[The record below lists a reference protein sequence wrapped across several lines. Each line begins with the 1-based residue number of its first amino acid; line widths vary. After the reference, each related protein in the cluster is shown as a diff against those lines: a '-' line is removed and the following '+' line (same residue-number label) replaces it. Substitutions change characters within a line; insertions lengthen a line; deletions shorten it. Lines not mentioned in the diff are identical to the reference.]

1 MTLSLPDWLPPT
13 VVTCVAGHFP
23 TGDEDAMRR
32 AADVWSDK
40 ADWCREQAEYHEGR
54 ARSPGDG
61 QGDTVTAVARKHQ
74 DLADRFRDQATYCD
88 KLAEQLYEGANSI
101 ELQKMVVIGTALV
114 LATTLAR
121 CAMMFAAGGAV
132 QAGMA
137 QTAARASVQTAW
149 QKFVAFLTGRGA
161 QLAAERSAFTLIRNG
176 VLIGVLQGG
185 GINAVAQGIQIAEDH
200 RDSMD
205 WKSAG
210 VAAAA
215 GGVGGGLGAVV
226 GHRLGPK
233 VAGFGADAGSKGR
246 RVALQ
251 LAGTALVGGA
261 GGAAGAIGG
270 TAVSLLLT
278 DQAFT
283 RKAFTEGLIPGF
295 AGGFLG
301 AAGYAAQGLRGSA
314 PVPAESPKPASP
326 PAAAGSPR
334 SLVDALARHGIVTA
348 DFDPSNPSPAHH
360 QQQIDHLMTMLRQP
374 GPGGAA
380 PNRASAQ
387 PVSTQAAEARGA
399 TTPAETPL
407 QNALAAH
414 LDNAAAHSRT
424 AQPVAAGDRPA
435 PAMSGAARGGDSHLL
450 AETGSTPARSGTE
463 GPSRAPVARGAQAAD
478 SAVGAAVRGH
488 GHPEVSGDRTGSATG
503 PQHATDAGPPRVSA
517 PKGAVTERPPALD
530 VAEPGRGAA
539 EHTGNAHGGDEH
551 GRGAAPRTREREP
564 EHGAADEGHAA
575 ARPPKST
582 AEPDPAGAGAARPH
596 PPHESESGR
605 AEGDD
610 GPPRNP
616 AGRDDADHA
625 HATHDSE
632 PGRAHGVPEDP
643 AAGDDGTTADA
654 LAAKYRSDADDL
666 LTEYESRDWST
677 VSEQDLTAMLHGGD
691 DHDAALAVIEVIS
704 REEGKTLRW
713 TQVMA
718 MLAMRDGVV
727 NMDAGEGKTLVF
739 LAAAAL
745 DSARSGP
752 AQVITTRDTLANH
765 AFDQYRKILGKY
777 GYDIVRMNPDRPYA
791 APDENRATI
800 YVGTMND
807 AGFGRLRGNVT
818 PGRHVSVDEIDEALV
833 HANTTFILSE
843 GTGSP
848 AGREVTGQV
857 TDAHGFLEGALR
869 KRSPTESP
877 LLSEADFG
885 RRPGQIGG
893 STALTEGGRAKVRE
907 ILGRDLTDAEAH
919 RLTMAATAKWEYVEN
934 DHYVVWHH
942 PELGPEFHTNADGT
956 QVRNPDSHKIYILD
970 PTSHKVMYDPETST
984 ESRWNGGLAQA
995 IEAKHGIAVRDDPG
1009 GTTSVTAKELVSRD
1023 NVDKLSGA
1031 SGTAKGVAAELRD
1044 NGVDQVVEVPRF
1056 KPSQLQVAEDHVAT
1070 NQVAKIKAMAD
1081 SIADRQ
1087 SSGRPQL
1094 AICNRNSEVAQLSAE
1109 LTAQGVDHVA
1119 VDAKWFLAHGKDA
1132 EADLQTIF
1140 DEAGKQGKVLVI
1152 NRQGGRGVDIPVGAD
1167 VDARGGLHVLI
1178 SSRSAE
1184 SRDVDIQAEN
1194 RTARSGGQGSAQ
1206 YFTAPDDPLYHD
1218 VPEARITVIRYT
1230 GAAAEHETALAAH
1243 RTALAEHQAA
1253 PTADARARLDAA
1265 TTDLAAARG
1274 KLAVAEDEMRGLVS
1288 DLQPLGV
1295 RRPSTFDPAMAHLA
1309 NGPPATGAAP
1319 TDPATQQPQHPPPIP
1334 TDTAATDIDNHKTRF
1349 PATDSEPADAHT
1361 AQSSEWTA
1369 PQADSKVAVDAD
1381 DHSPP
1386 TMRRP
1391 GTLHMSAPGP
1401 DSVDDASAQP
1411 TPAAPDFA
1419 AHADPGIGRAV
1430 AAQIF
1435 TTFGVEVL
1443 GLDKPG
1449 ISVDTALA
1457 VRNAIADAIAE
1468 DPAARPAAVVVTPM
1482 GDAFAAAD
1490 AMLGERQPILFLS
1503 EEWLARPEAFAQR
1516 TEYDF
1521 RTGFKAAPTGNP
1533 VYDTL
1538 RHELAHLRD
1547 LAELLSHHAPPLA
1560 ATRYRELRRRRNEGT
1575 LSPDGRF
1582 DRQRDYRDQL
1592 APRAFGYLHEYFV
1605 GMRRQGDLPSD
1616 AAFDEWLD
1624 RLDGYSFRHR
1634 SHESRTATSDGIP
1647 SRITEE
1653 MDPDSGWW
1661 GAERDFNAAEALAEA
1676 NNSFGRSAPKDP
1688 THPVHALRA
1697 LLNGYSVTDALR
1709 KGPDATAFRPYRRG
1723 AVPAPTASAAGFA
1736 PDGVAATLARKWR
1749 GMTAAQRA
1757 EYRDGLEPELRHVR
1771 DGERRFVLDE
1781 LAALVGPPSE
1791 TTARRRPPLTKR
1803 QQTILS
1809 LVAQGKSNTEIA
1821 GQLGI
1826 SASSVA
1832 HHVERINRK
1841 LGGSAR
1847 SEPTL
1852 AVPAPAAYDTI
1863 NEWLKVVR
1871 QHYGVGRA
1879 ELAGAVEV
1887 STDRVRRSESKNKP
1901 RLLYLRKVR
1910 DALNI
1915 PNDIFVAALRRFY
1928 SRPDIRVRNHA
1939 EEELFWR
1946 LIATRPGST
1955 EEIEIRNKIVE
1966 NYSWMPEVAAYGW
1979 RIRGEERDDLVSRIA
1994 EQILNATG
2002 NFVPP
2007 GCFGP
2012 IAWSHARYTL
2022 SRTYYANKYPFANA
2036 EELNKIIR
2044 VTAYSRNVTNRTGS
2058 EPSDAEIAA
2067 ALGLTTA
2074 TMAHVRDL
2082 METGAPNTGMSENR
2096 SEREPAVPRGSALT
2110 DKRIKKAL
2118 QAALADFQD
2127 PRQAAKIVE
2136 LHFIEGYSP
2145 AEVAARLR
2153 IPVRTA
2159 EDLIERIRETLRRV
2173 LPRPDTEDTGDTAAA
2188 GSERRTAAHP
2198 PAPPI
2203 DLLTGAQIAADAAR
2217 IGWFRALT
2225 DTTRNAIRSGALPP
2239 GTKLPP
2245 ARLVAERLGLAD
2257 EIQVGRAYRQL
2268 AAEGYVVGKRGVGT
2282 TVTAPVKWPAAPAAT
2297 VDRPMTAAE
2306 LIAVLAAASP
2316 REPLADSGAR
2326 RGWRETVVSTLRR
2339 AIESRA
2345 LPEGQL
2351 LPTAQELA
2359 RQLGMS
2365 SGTSIGRAYRLLA
2378 DEGYVAIH
2386 HGVGTVVAYPTTGE
2400 RPRSRTERLLFD
2412 CVTRVAHNL
2421 NALGYTAARPPGGNN
2436 WQALRDAVDAE
2447 LVAVELAAHGD
2458 PLAGLMDTVRTGR
2471 AGVDT
2476 AVVLVDD
2483 GTTMHSY
2490 LVTNAGG
2497 TVVVFDTNSRHG
2509 DQEIARVRTEDEWKQ
2524 SFPHITRAFAAYFTD
2539 TGSGELEPIVP
2550 AEPSR
2555 ENPRDGEITGPPD
2568 VAFPHLRAGI
2578 AAAYRQSA
2586 NVSGLHPTSRILA
2599 GMNSRDFAAV
2609 ADRMT
2614 FTERQVLLGV
2624 ANAGHR
2630 GREITFLE
2638 NNAIEKLLAA
2648 LPTPPFDRTGTLTDL
2663 EYVELELVAAD
2674 MSLREIGIALGS
2686 KDTTVRAHLRRV
2698 QQALGVDNRSA
2709 AVAAALSR
2717 GILARTDSG
2726 IARPRA
2732 TPATPE
2738 LTEREH
2744 QVLTLLA
2751 QGLTSAEIARALGG
2765 LAVDTVNAHV
2775 ENIGDKLGTNSRAG
2789 MVATALRT
2797 GALPLAEP
2805 QPGATPT
2812 LNDREVQVLAQAALG
2827 KTSAQIAT
2835 ALGLTE
2841 QTVDS
2846 YASRARRKLGAG
2858 TRAGAVAIGIRAGLL
2873 PSTGPAAEPG
2883 HETDRVELTERERG
2897 VLDLIVAGKT
2907 NEEISASLGLTA
2919 QTVKTYVFEL
2929 NKKLGTHHRAGLVA
2943 AALRTGTVP
2952 LSTVGEVP
2960 DYVRSC
2966 LAQTVRATSVLGYE
2980 AATVPRD
2987 GADTWDELED
2997 SLHTHLTEISVPT
3010 GRDRE
3015 NDDPL
3020 GHVIDKVADPDN
3032 EIDSTVVVIDDGATA
3047 HSYLVTNIDG
3057 AAVVF
3062 DTNLPTH
3069 YRPAPGRDEPR
3080 RIPRVRTREQWTQ
3093 SFPHINR
3100 AFVLDFAYSDRT
3112 LVPRP
3117 GPRPTRTDHREHT
3130 IQGPPAD
3137 HGRRDAATDVTAAL
3151 QRSLPGAVRQI
3162 LDLIDVELRGMD
3174 DTQRRAAVT
3183 RADLARLPGWVVA
3196 RLAHEARAQELAR
3209 ETTTPAQRA
3218 AWQEKAERLDHE
3230 LARILGL
3237 REPGTGW
3244 TAPASRDPLH
3254 ELRKLSRREGTPAEL
3269 RQLVDVATARLGLD
3283 DIAAAVEPVYRLSAA
3298 WPVAEQGDTAV
3309 AIAWE
3314 LAMQSHAEGGEVP
3327 RISATTAGEP
3337 GRRRIRIEV
3346 ADGNRTLPTRAD
3358 DETGWPAV
3366 DLLDARTESWGW
3378 VLPHEGGRRVW
3389 FELFENADDDHAD
3402 ATPELLLDLHLPRGS
3417 VGAGAGAARRAVA
3430 DRLER
3435 MGWQEDQDRYD
3446 LVMLVSDLVQNVD
3459 RHAGDSDAHVQ
3470 VWRRG
3475 DVIRVG
3481 VRDRSRGL
3489 PKRQAESDFGAE
3501 LSLDFLDDESDDWES
3516 GGLVAGTHGRMIG
3529 MMEELATAWGV
3540 DLERT
3545 GGKTVWLE
3553 VRTPAIES
3561 NAAARAGLTE
3571 REARVLR
3578 LVELGRTNRE
3588 IAAELGLSE
3597 HTVRNHLA
3605 RMARKLGTGDRHEMP
3620 AAAARLGAET
3630 LDAEL
3635 TAREEQILRLLA
3647 QRLSN
3652 SDIADRLGLSIATV
3666 KTHLFHLAVKLG
3678 TGDRLVLGQIA
3689 ERWGLDR
3696 TGPAAGRPAAP
3707 DYHGLSGRQI
3717 EVLRHALKGLSYK
3730 QIGDHLGISESAVKH
3745 LVERAGQVLGTRGRV
3760 ATLAKVRS
3768 EGLLESGFAADPEES
3783 VPVAAVPFVDTSVP
3797 TENRAD
3803 VPAYVS
3809 NCLVQTV
3816 RAAWADGYDNATIPT
3831 NPNAHTWN
3839 DLTTALHTHL
3849 HEI

>member
-1 MTLSLPDWLPPT
+1 MTLCLPDWLPPT

-40 ADWCREQAEYHEGR
+40 AEWCREQADYHEAM
-54 ARSPGDG
+54 ARSPGDAL
-61 QGDTVTAVARKHQ
+61 GDTAAAVARKHQ
-74 DLADRFRDQATYCD
+74 DLAERFRDQATYCD

-101 ELQKMVVIGTALV
+101 ELQKMVVIGTAVV
-114 LATTLAR
+114 LAATLAR
-121 CAMMFAAGGAV
+121 CAMMFAAGGTV
-132 QAGMA
+132 QAGVA
-137 QTAARASVQTAW
+137 QTAARTSVQTAW

-161 QLAAERSAFTLIRNG
+161 QLAAERSAFTLVRNG
-176 VLIGVLQGG
+176 ILIGVLQGG

-200 RDSMD
+200 RDSID

-215 GGVGGGLGAVV
+215 GGVGGGVGAVV
-226 GHRLGPK
+226 GRWLGPK
-233 VAGFGADAGSKGR
+233 VAGFGADATSTGR

-314 PVPAESPKPASP
+314 PVSAETPKPAP
-326 PAAAGSPR
+326 VPNTPGTRRALA
-334 SLVDALARHGIVTA
+334 DALAQHGIVTA
-348 DFDPSNPSPAHH
+348 DFDPSNPSHTQH
-360 QQQIDHLMTMLRQP
+360 QQQIDDVVAMLRQP
-374 GPGGAA
+374 GPAGTTPGRVA
-380 PNRASAQ
+380 AQ
-387 PVSTQAAEARGA
+387 PGSAHSAEGA
-399 TTPAETPL
+399 PAPTPL

-414 LDNAAAHSRT
+414 LDNAAAADPGKAH
-424 AQPVAAGDRPA
+424 VATAGDRPA
-435 PAMSGAARGGDSHLL
+435 PAMSGATRGGDSPPV
-450 AETGSTPARSGTE
+450 AETTAAPARSGADSSSTA
-463 GPSRAPVARGAQAAD
+463 SRAPVARGDRSSDSPVGYAA
-478 SAVGAAVRGH
+478 RGH
-488 GHPEVSGDRTGSATG
+488 GHPETSSDRAASGPRPAS
-503 PQHATDAGPPRVSA
+503 DAGPPRVSA
-517 PKGAVTERPPALD
+517 PKSAAAERPPVIDHAQ
-530 VAEPGRGAA
+530 PGRGAA
-539 EHTGNAHGGDEH
+539 DHTGESGNARGGHE
-551 GRGAAPRTREREP
+551 PSRTASTRASEPEP
-564 EHGAADEGHAA
+564 EHGRAADEGHAA
-575 ARPPKST
+575 ARQPRS
-582 AEPDPAGAGAARPH
+582 AEEADPAADGRARPRPPHDSEPEGAA
-596 PPHESESGR
+596 
-605 AEGDD
+605 DD
-610 GPPRNP
+610 GPARHS
-616 AGRDDADHA
+616 ADHDDANA
-625 HATHDSE
+625 APSPHDSE
-632 PGRAHGVPEDP
+632 PGRAHDVPEDS
-643 AAGDDGTTADA
+643 AADA

-666 LTEYESRDWST
+666 LTEYESRDWAA
-677 VSEQDLTAMLHGGD
+677 VSERDLTAMLHGGD
-691 DHDAALAVIEVIS
+691 DRDAALAVIEVIN

-745 DSARSGP
+745 DSARTGP

-791 APDENRATI
+791 APAENRATI

-818 PGRHVSVDEIDEALV
+818 PGRHVSIDEIDEALV

-848 AGREVTGQV
+848 AGREVAGQV
-857 TDAHGFLEGALR
+857 ADAHGFLEGALR
-869 KRSPTESP
+869 KPAPTGEP

-885 RRPGQIGG
+885 RRPGQVGG
-893 STALTEGGRAKVRE
+893 GTALTEGGRAKVRE

-942 PELGPEFHTNADGT
+942 PELGPEFRTNPDGT

-1031 SGTAKGVAAELRD
+1031 SGTAKGVAGELRT

-1056 KPSQLQVAEDHVAT
+1056 KPSQLEVAEDHVAP
-1070 NQVAKIKAMAD
+1070 NQAAKIRAMAD
-1081 SIADRQ
+1081 SIAERQ
-1087 SSGRPQL
+1087 AGGRPQL

-1132 EADLQTIF
+1132 EADLQKIF
-1140 DEAGKQGKVLVI
+1140 DEAGEQGKVLVI

-1206 YFTAPDDPLYHD
+1206 YFTAPDDPLYHH
-1218 VPEARITVIRYT
+1218 VPEARISVIRYT
-1230 GAAAEHETALAAH
+1230 GAVADHETALAAH

-1253 PTADARARLDAA
+1253 PTAQSRAHLDAA
-1265 TTDLAAARG
+1265 TTELAAARG
-1274 KLAVAEDEMRGLVS
+1274 SLVAAEGELRGLVS
-1288 DLQPLGV
+1288 QLQPIGV
-1295 RRPSTFDPAMAHLA
+1295 RRPSTFDPDLAHLA
-1309 NGPPATGAAP
+1309 NAPPAADATP
-1319 TDPATQQPQHPPPIP
+1319 TDPTTRQPQHPPPIP
-1334 TDTAATDIDNHKTRF
+1334 AETGVADDAGDHKSRSPAAGPDPAAAYKDVPDGAESVVPQSDSMTAVDAQDDTAATPR
-1349 PATDSEPADAHT
+1349 PA
-1361 AQSSEWTA
+1361 
-1369 PQADSKVAVDAD
+1369 
-1381 DHSPP
+1381 
-1386 TMRRP
+1386 

-1401 DSVDDASAQP
+1401 ESVDES
-1411 TPAAPDFA
+1411 AAPFEPAVATDTA
-1419 AHADPGIGRAV
+1419 AHADPGVGRAV

-1435 TTFGVEVL
+1435 GTFGVEVL

-1468 DPAARPAAVVVTPM
+1468 DPAARPAAVIVTPM
-1482 GDAFAAAD
+1482 GNAFAAAD
-1490 AMLGERQPILFLS
+1490 AMLGERQPLLFLN
-1503 EEWLARPEAFAQR
+1503 EDRLTHPESFAQR
-1516 TEYDF
+1516 TELDF

-1547 LAELLSHHAPPLA
+1547 LAELLSHQNPPLG
-1560 ATRYRELRRRRNEGT
+1560 ATRYRELRRRRDAGE
-1575 LSPDGRF
+1575 LPPDARF
-1582 DRQRDYRDQL
+1582 DRQQDYRNQL

-1605 GMRRQGDLPSD
+1605 GLRGRGDLAPD
-1616 AAFDEWLD
+1616 ARFDEWLD

-1634 SHESRTATSDGIP
+1634 EHESRTATRDGTA

-1676 NNSFGRSAPKDP
+1676 SNSFGRSAPADP

-1697 LLNGYSVTDALR
+1697 LLNGYSVTEALR
-1709 KGPDATAFRPYRRG
+1709 RGPEATGFRPYHRG
-1723 AVPAPTASAAGFA
+1723 AVPAATASAASFA
-1736 PDGVAATLARKWR
+1736 PDGVAATLARTWR
-1749 GMTAAQRA
+1749 GMSAEQRA
-1757 EYRDGLEPELRHVR
+1757 EYRDGLEPELRYVR
-1771 DGERRFVLDE
+1771 DGEQRFVLDE
-1781 LAALVGPPSE
+1781 LAALVDANQAAPA
-1791 TTARRRPPLTKR
+1791 TNRRQRPLTKR
-1803 QQTILS
+1803 QRTILS

-1821 GQLGI
+1821 AQLGI

-1847 SEPTL
+1847 GEPGL
-1852 AVPAPAAYDTI
+1852 AVPDPAAYDTI
-1863 NEWLKVVR
+1863 NDWLKVVR
-1871 QHYGVGRA
+1871 QHYGVSRA
-1879 ELAGAVEV
+1879 ELAGAVGV
-1887 STDRVRRSESKNKP
+1887 SANRVRRAENDNKP
-1901 RLLYLRKVR
+1901 RLRYLRQLR

-1915 PNDIFVAALRRFY
+1915 PEDVFVAAVRRFY
-1928 SRPDIRVRNHA
+1928 SRPDVRVRNRA
-1939 EEELFWR
+1939 EERLFWR
-1946 LIATRPGST
+1946 LIATRPGSA
-1955 EEIEIRNKIVE
+1955 EEKEIRNEIFE
-1966 NYSWMPEVAAYGW
+1966 NYAWMPEIAARGW
-1979 RIRGEERDDLVSRIA
+1979 RIRGEQHDDLVSRIT
-1994 EQILNATG
+1994 ERIMNATG

-2012 IAWSHARYTL
+2012 VAWSHARYAL
-2022 SRTYYANKYPFANA
+2022 SRTYYENKYPFANA

-2044 VTAYSRNVTNRTGS
+2044 VTAYSRNAEQRTGS

-2067 ALGLTTA
+2067 ALGMTTA
-2074 TMAHVRDL
+2074 TMAHIRDL
-2082 METGAPNTGMSENR
+2082 METGAPNTGVSENR
-2096 SEREPAVPRGSALT
+2096 PAREPIARGGSTIT

-2118 QAALADFQD
+2118 KAALAGFQD
-2127 PRQAAKIVE
+2127 PRQAADIVQ

-2153 IPVRTA
+2153 IPVDAAENLIEQIRGTLRQAVPRPETRDSDAAAPEAERTA
-2159 EDLIERIRETLRRV
+2159 T
-2173 LPRPDTEDTGDTAAA
+2173 
-2188 GSERRTAAHP
+2188 HP

-2203 DLLTGAQIAADAAR
+2203 DLLTSAQIAADADR
-2217 IGWFRALT
+2217 IGWVRALA
-2225 DTTRNAIRSGALPP
+2225 DAARGAIRSGALPP
-2239 GTKLPP
+2239 GTTLPP
-2245 ARLVAERLGLAD
+2245 ARLVAERLGLS
-2257 EIQVGRAYRQL
+2257 EESQVGRAYRQL
-2268 AAEGYVVGKRGVGT
+2268 AAEGYVMSKRGVGT
-2282 TVTAPVKWPAAPAAT
+2282 TVNAPVKWTAAPAAI
-2297 VDRPMTAAE
+2297 DRPMTAAKLAE
-2306 LIAVLAAASP
+2306 ILAAASP

-2339 AIESRA
+2339 AIDSGA

-2351 LPTAQELA
+2351 LPPALELA
-2359 RQLGMS
+2359 RHLGMS
-2365 SGTSIGRAYRLLA
+2365 SGTSISRAYRRLA
-2378 DEGYVAIH
+2378 EERYVVTH
-2386 HGVGTVVAYPTTGE
+2386 HGVGTVVGNPREGD
-2400 RPRSRTERLLFD
+2400 RPRSRADRLLFD

-2421 NALGYTAARPPGGNN
+2421 NALGYTAARVPDGNN
-2436 WQALRDAVDAE
+2436 WRALRDAVDAE
-2447 LVAVELAAHGD
+2447 LVPVELSEPASGETGD
-2458 PLAGLMDTVRTGR
+2458 PLAGLMDTVRGR
-2471 AGVDT
+2471 RGGVDT

-2490 LVTNAGG
+2490 LLTNAGG
-2497 TVVVFDTNSRHG
+2497 TVVVFDTNSTHG
-2509 DQEIARVRTEDEWKQ
+2509 DREIARVRTEHEWKQ
-2524 SFPHITRAFAAYFTD
+2524 SFPHVTRAFAAYFTD
-2539 TGSGELEPIVP
+2539 TGSGELRPIDP
-2550 AEPSR
+2550 AASSR
-2555 ENPRDGEITGPPD
+2555 EHPRDGAITGPPNR
-2568 VAFPHLRAGI
+2568 AFLRLRAGI
-2578 AAAYRQSA
+2578 AAAYRKSA
-2586 NVSGLHPTSRILA
+2586 NVSTLHPGSRILA
-2599 GMNSRDFAAV
+2599 GMNSRDFTAV

-2614 FTERQVLLGV
+2614 FTERRVLREV

-2630 GREITFLE
+2630 GRDLTLLQR
-2638 NNAIEKLLAA
+2638 NAIQKLLDA
-2648 LPTPPFDRTGTLTDL
+2648 LPSVPFDSTGTLTDL
-2663 EYVELELVAAD
+2663 EYVELELAAAD
-2674 MSLREIGIALGS
+2674 MSLREIGVALGS

-2698 QQALGVDNRSA
+2698 QQALGVDNRAA
-2709 AVAAALSR
+2709 AVAAAIAR
-2717 GILARTDSG
+2717 GILPRTDAG
-2726 IARPRA
+2726 ITARARA
-2732 TPATPE
+2732 TAATPE

-2744 QVLTLLA
+2744 EVLDLLA
-2751 QGLTSAEIARALGG
+2751 QGLTSGGIATALGG

-2775 ENIGDKLGTNSRAG
+2775 DRIGAKLGTNSRAG

-2797 GALPLAEP
+2797 GILPLTDPEPGPIAE
-2805 QPGATPT
+2805 
-2812 LNDREVQVLAQAALG
+2812 LNDREVQVLTQAALG

-2835 ALGLTE
+2835 ALRLTE

-2858 TRAGAVAIGIRAGLL
+2858 TRAGAVAIGIRAGFL
-2873 PSTGPAAEPG
+2873 PSTGPAAAPAYG
-2883 HETDRVELTERERG
+2883 DGPVELTERERG

-2907 NEEISASLGLTA
+2907 NAEISAALGLTA

-2929 NKKLGTHHRAGLVA
+2929 NKKMGTSHRAGLVA

-2952 LSTVGEVP
+2952 LAIVGDVP
-2960 DYVRSC
+2960 EYVRGC
-2966 LAQTVRATSVLGYE
+2966 LVQTVRATSVLGYD
-2980 AATVPRD
+2980 AATVPGGD
-2987 GADTWDELED
+2987 ADTWDALEH
-2997 SLHTHLTEISVPT
+2997 SLHTHLTEIEVPAE
-3010 GRDRE
+3010 RNRE
-3015 NDDPL
+3015 NGDPL
-3020 GHVIDKVADPDN
+3020 GHLIDRVTDPGND
-3032 EIDSTVVVIDDGATA
+3032 IDSTVIVIDDGAVA
-3047 HSYLVTNIDG
+3047 HSYVVTNVDG
-3057 AAVVF
+3057 RAVIF
-3062 DTNLPTH
+3062 DTNLPS
-3069 YRPAPGRDEPR
+3069 RNNPAPGGPR

-3093 SFPHINR
+3093 SFPHISR
-3100 AFVLDFAYSDRT
+3100 AFVLDFAYTDGT

-3117 GPRPTRTDHREHT
+3117 GPRPANTDHREHRV
-3130 IQGPPAD
+3130 QGPPTD
-3137 HGRRDAATDVTAAL
+3137 DGRRGIGAEVTAAL

-3174 DTQRRAAVT
+3174 DAQRRAAVT
-3183 RADLARLPGWVVA
+3183 RADLTRLPGWVVD
-3196 RLAHEARAQELAR
+3196 RLAHEARAQELVR
-3209 ETTTPAQRA
+3209 ESSTATQRA
-3218 AWQEKAERLDHE
+3218 AWQQEAERLDHE

-3244 TAPASRDPLH
+3244 TAPASRDPAH

-3269 RQLVDVATARLGLD
+3269 RQLVDAATERLGLAE
-3283 DIAAAVEPVYRLSAA
+3283 IAAAVEPVHRLTAD
-3298 WPVAEQGDTAV
+3298 WPVAEHADTAV

-3314 LAMQSHAEGGEVP
+3314 LALQSRAEGDEVP
-3327 RISATTAGEP
+3327 RVSGTVVGEP
-3337 GRRRIRIEV
+3337 GRRRLRLEV

-3378 VLPHEGGRRVW
+3378 ALPREGGRRVW
-3389 FELFENADDDHAD
+3389 FDLFETAADDEHAN
-3402 ATPELLLDLHLPRGS
+3402 AEPELLLDLHLPQGT
-3417 VGAGAGAARRAVA
+3417 VGAGASAARRAVA

-3435 MGWQEDQDRYD
+3435 IGWQADQDRYD
-3446 LVMLVSDLVQNVD
+3446 LVMLVSDLVQNVE
-3459 RHAGDSDAHVQ
+3459 RHAGDSDARVQ
-3470 VWRRG
+3470 VWRQG

-3553 VRTPAIES
+3553 VHTPAIES
-3561 NAAARAGLTE
+3561 ADAAPTGLTG
-3571 REARVLR
+3571 REAQVLR
-3578 LVELGRTNRE
+3578 LVELGRTNRA

-3605 RMARKLGTGDRHEMP
+3605 RMARKLGTGDRSEMP
-3620 AAAARLGAET
+3620 AAAARLSTET
-3630 LDAEL
+3630 PDAGL
-3635 TAREEQILRLLA
+3635 TEREEQILRLLA

-3652 SDIADRLGLSIATV
+3652 SEIAARLGLSVATV
-3666 KTHLFHLAVKLG
+3666 KTHLFHLGVKLG
-3678 TGDRLVLGQIA
+3678 TGDRLVLGQLA

-3696 TGPAAGRPAAP
+3696 TGPAAGRPATP
-3707 DYHGLSGRQI
+3707 DYQGLSGRQI
-3717 EVLRHALKGLSYK
+3717 EVLRLAVKGLSYK

-3745 LVERAGQVLGTRGRV
+3745 LVERAGQTLGTRGRA
-3760 ATLAKVRS
+3760 ATLAKAKS
-3768 EGLLESGFAADPEES
+3768 EGLLDSGVVADPGES
-3783 VPVAAVPFVDTSVP
+3783 VPVAAVPFVDTSAPAESPTVVP
-3797 TENRAD
+3797 SH
-3803 VPAYVS
+3803 VS
-3809 NCLVQTV
+3809 SCLTNTV

-3831 NPNAHTWN
+3831 NPHAHTWN

-3849 HEI
+3849 